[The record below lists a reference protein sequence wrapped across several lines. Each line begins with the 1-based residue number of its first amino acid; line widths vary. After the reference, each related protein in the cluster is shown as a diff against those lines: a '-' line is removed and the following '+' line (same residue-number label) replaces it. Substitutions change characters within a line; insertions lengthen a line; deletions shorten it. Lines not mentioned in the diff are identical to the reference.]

1 MKMATLGP
9 GLAKTPL
16 SVGACMLEKMCRGT
30 PVVICLSVPM
40 HMCAWLCP
48 MCPYV
53 HGPVCV
59 PVCMGAGHGHLCGHT
74 SVYEECR
81 GEFMNP

>member
-1 MKMATLGP
+1 
-9 GLAKTPL
+9 
-16 SVGACMLEKMCRGT
+16 MLEKMCRGT

-59 PVCMGAGHGHLCGHT
+59 QVCMGAGHGHLCGHT